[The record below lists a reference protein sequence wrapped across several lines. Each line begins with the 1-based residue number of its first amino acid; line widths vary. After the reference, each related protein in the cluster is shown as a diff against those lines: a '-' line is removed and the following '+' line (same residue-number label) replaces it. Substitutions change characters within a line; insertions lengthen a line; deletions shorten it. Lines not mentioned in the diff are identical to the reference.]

1 MEPVIFL
8 ASLTFISYNILVL
21 GACQGLPL
29 VPWFVKAWSLQLL
42 AIDIDPGAKLLPGI
56 AHDFELSRDRQQLA
70 R

>member
-1 MEPVIFL
+1 MAL
-8 ASLTFISYNILVL
+8 AAWSLQL
-21 GACQGLPL
+21 G
-29 VPWFVKAWSLQLL
+29 PWSMDPEAWSLQLL